1 MVEVEVTVTLPPA
14 ITAGL
19 VRNGRPAKTTSSSLF
34 PPPSSLLRL
43 PTTPPLS
50 ALCLL
55 DSAGHEE

>member
-34 PPPSSLLRL
+34 PPPSSASLLPL
-43 PTTPPLS
+43 PSLPS
-50 ALCLL
+50 AY
-55 DSAGHEE
+55 

>member
-19 VRNGRPAKTTSSSLF
+19 VRNGRPAKTTCT
-34 PPPSSLLRL
+34 SSLLRL

-55 DSAGHEE
+55 DSAGHGE